1 MLKIPKFFHEILGE
15 FQTKSSLV
23 VIAVFVLIS
32 GFFTG
37 ILGYAEWKE
46 LSLIKQIVTWFLF
59 LDISGGVIAN
69 LTKGTDIFYNRH
81 SSNRW
86 IFIAIHVQPIIL
98 SWSMEIS
105 FHYGIII
112 CVYTL
117 ISAAI
122 LNLTRELSIHILLAG
137 SFTGIGLLIVAYYSQ
152 AIPFFATTLFIFYIF
167 KVLFSFSV
175 FHHRGEQN
183 DY

>member
-23 VIAVFVLIS
+23 VIVIFVLCS
-32 GFFTG
+32 GLLTG
-37 ILGYAEWKE
+37 ILGYDEWKE

-69 LTKGTDIFYNRH
+69 LTKGTDLFYNR
-81 SSNRW
+81 SSRNRW
-86 IFIAIHVQPIIL
+86 IFIAIHIQPIIL

-105 FHYGIII
+105 IHYGIII
-112 CVYTL
+112 CLYTI
-117 ISAAI
+117 ISAAF
-122 LNLTRELSIHILLAG
+122 LNLIREHSIHTLLAG
-137 SFTGIGLLIVAYYSQ
+137 SLTGIGLLIAAYYSQ
-152 AIPFFATTLFIFYIF
+152 EIPFFASTLFIFYIF

-175 FHHRGEQN
+175 FHHRGEQS